1 MGMIDVFHISKEYSA
16 GRGIFDVSFQVEPG
30 EVFGLLGANGAGKTT
45 TIRHL
50 MGFGH
55 SDMGECFIGGKNC
68 WDEAALIQKK
78 LGYLPGEVSL
88 PPQMT
93 GVQFLNFCGKMREL
107 KSQRRRV
114 ELVERFD
121 LDPSVKIRRMSRG
134 TKQKLAIV
142 CAFMHRPDVLIL
154 DEPTTGLD
162 PLMRSRFIELL
173 LEEKDMGRTIFLSSH
188 IFEEMEKTC
197 DRVGML
203 VGGHLAAV
211 ETVPDGKEQ
220 RLEDIF
226 MHYYGGEEH
235 A

>member
-50 MGFGH
+50 MGFVH
-55 SDMGECFIGGKNC
+55 ADMGECFIGGKNC

-107 KSQRRRV
+107 KSQRRRD
-114 ELVERFD
+114 ELV
-121 LDPSVKIRRMSRG
+121 
-134 TKQKLAIV
+134 
-142 CAFMHRPDVLIL
+142 
-154 DEPTTGLD
+154 
-162 PLMRSRFIELL
+162 
-173 LEEKDMGRTIFLSSH
+173 
-188 IFEEMEKTC
+188 
-197 DRVGML
+197 
-203 VGGHLAAV
+203 
-211 ETVPDGKEQ
+211 
-220 RLEDIF
+220 
-226 MHYYGGEEH
+226 
-235 A
+235 

>member
-1 MGMIDVFHISKEYSA
+1 MAID
-16 GRGIFDVSFQVEPG
+16 RN
-30 EVFGLLGANGAGKTT
+30 LLSGGTT
-45 TIRHL
+45 ML
-50 MGFGH
+50 
-55 SDMGECFIGGKNC
+55 
-68 WDEAALIQKK
+68 L
-78 LGYLPGEVSL
+78 
-88 PPQMT
+88 
-93 GVQFLNFCGKMREL
+93 L
-107 KSQRRRV
+107 K
-114 ELVERFD
+114 
-121 LDPSVKIRRMSRG
+121 
-134 TKQKLAIV
+134 
-142 CAFMHRPDVLIL
+142 
-154 DEPTTGLD
+154 
-162 PLMRSRFIELL
+162 L

>member
-1 MGMIDVFHISKEYSA
+1 M
-16 GRGIFDVSFQVEPG
+16 
-30 EVFGLLGANGAGKTT
+30 
-45 TIRHL
+45 
-50 MGFGH
+50 
-55 SDMGECFIGGKNC
+55 
-68 WDEAALIQKK
+68 
-78 LGYLPGEVSL
+78 
-88 PPQMT
+88 
-93 GVQFLNFCGKMREL
+93 
-107 KSQRRRV
+107 
-114 ELVERFD
+114 
-121 LDPSVKIRRMSRG
+121 
-134 TKQKLAIV
+134 
-142 CAFMHRPDVLIL
+142 LIL